1 VTHARRAGIVLSVVT
16 LAIGS
21 AGLVAARDLALT
33 SAQGEILFGL
43 GVSFNPLGALVTI
56 ALGLLALSSILLRD
70 VRIIWVV
77 VAGALLGVVQVL
89 VQFGRDDN
97 WLGTRGS
104 NLSFFLSLALGMW
117 SLAWLERLR
126 PGRGNN

>member
-1 VTHARRAGIVLSVVT
+1 MTHARRAGIVLSVVT